1 MEERIKAYEKFMKEK
16 TSEKLGP
23 IERAKVIEYNR
34 EIMMHFQWERIAH
47 LIVMFFF
54 VALSLGLISV
64 LTYACYQ
71 FGWVAEMIPFYVL
84 TAIVFILTACYVKH
98 YYFLENHIQGLY
110 KYTKKLIME

>member
-1 MEERIKAYEKFMKEK
+1 MEERIKAHEKFMKEK

-34 EIMMHFQWERIAH
+34 EMMIHFQWERIAH

-54 VALSLGLISV
+54 VVFALGLVGGLIFTV
-64 LTYACYQ
+64 YQ
-71 FGWVAEMIPFYVL
+71 FGWLVEMIPYYVL
-84 TAIVFILTACYVKH
+84 TAIAFILAVCYVKH

-110 KYTKKLIME
+110 KYIKKLIIE